1 MFLQNTRVGSHELV
15 LVHASESLSRS
26 LKAAEGSISVYSFME
41 LEEPYL
47 ETTQWIP
54 GALAHFNLT
63 LL

>member
-1 MFLQNTRVGSHELV
+1 M

-26 LKAAEGSISVYSFME
+26 LKAAEGSISIYGFIE